1 MQPACQTVPST
12 SFPFPYWGIGKKPS
26 AYLVPKYFKAYS
38 ENVRSFL
45 SSEVSDIAALKMWPQ
60 GRWQRQAISECQ
72 DSQASTVRLTLSK
85 TK

>member
-12 SFPFPYWGIGKKPS
+12 SFPFPYWSIGKKPS
-26 AYLVPKYFKAYS
+26 AYLVTKYFKAYS

-45 SSEVSDIAALKMWPQ
+45 SSEVNDIAALKMWPQ
-60 GRWQRQAISECQ
+60 GRWQWQAISECQ